1 MLQGSIMVE
10 EMNNDSNPALIDIYL
25 EALKMQES
33 SGNYQAK
40 HEPSIIT
47 DIVTGKKIRVQAIG
61 AYGIL
66 DINWNGTKTQQS
78 WAEQA
83 GYKGADWHD
92 PAVQDAVARY
102 KVQEFF
108 NKFGSW
114 DAVSVAWFAGSET
127 AKDLVETGTIDY
139 SKADSNGVNIKE
151 YVSEMNDNIANELM
165 TMEVPM
171 ETFTMPSTVAGPPT
185 PPVIAKQVDDKQK
198 VAAQILNAMT
208 NANAG
213 GFRPSFES
221 QVPAQAGD
229 FADAVVETQIKRGE
243 IGQTPV
249 DQVSQYA
256 QTVEQAFQQY
266 LDAVNNG

>member
-1 MLQGSIMVE
+1 MVK
-10 EMNNDSNPALIDIYL
+10 EMNNDSNPALIDMYL
-25 EALKMQES
+25 QALKMQES

-40 HEPSIIT
+40 HKPSIIT

-66 DINWNGTKTQQS
+66 DINWNGTKTQKS

-139 SKADSNGVNIKE
+139 SKADVNGVDIKE
-151 YVSEMNDNIANELM
+151 YVDEMNTKIGEELM

-171 ETFTMPSTVAGPPT
+171 ETFTLPSTVAGPPT
-185 PPVIAKQVDDKQK
+185 PPVIAKQKDMQQVF
-198 VAAQILNAMT
+198 AAQVLDAMT
-208 NANAG
+208 KANAG

-221 QVPAQAGD
+221 QVPEYEGRGD
-229 FADAVVETQIKRGE
+229 FADEVVEAKVKRGE
-243 IGQTPV
+243 IR
-249 DQVSQYA
+249 
-256 QTVEQAFQQY
+256 
-266 LDAVNNG
+266 

>member
-1 MLQGSIMVE
+1 MIE
-10 EMNNDSNPALIDIYL
+10 EMNNDTNPALIDIYL

-92 PAVQDAVARY
+92 PAVQDAVAKY

-108 NKFGSW
+108 NRFGSW
-114 DAVSVAWFAGSET
+114 DAVSVAWFAGDKT

-139 SKADSNGVNIKE
+139 SKADSNGVDIKE
-151 YVSEMNDNIANELM
+151 YVSEMNVNIGNELM

-171 ETFTMPSTVAGPPT
+171 ETFISPGTVKGPPV
-185 PPVIAKQVDDKQK
+185 PPQLMQQKDMQQVF
-198 VAAQILNAMT
+198 AAQILDAMT
-208 NANAG
+208 KANAG
-213 GFRPSFES
+213 GNRPSFES

-229 FADAVVETQIKRGE
+229 FADAVVEAKVKRGE
-243 IGQTPV
+243 IK
-249 DQVSQYA
+249 
-256 QTVEQAFQQY
+256 
-266 LDAVNNG
+266 

>member
-1 MLQGSIMVE
+1 MKN
-10 EMNNDSNPALIDIYL
+10 EMTNDSNPALIDMYL

-33 SGNYQAK
+33 SGNYQAQ
-40 HEPSIIT
+40 HTPEVIT
-47 DIVTGKKIRVQAIG
+47 DIVTGKKIRVQAVG

-66 DINWNGTKTQQS
+66 DINWNGTKTQKS

-102 KVQEFF
+102 KVQEYF
-108 NKFGSW
+108 NKYGSW
-114 DAVSVAWFAGSET
+114 DAVSVAWFAGAGNANE
-127 AKDLVETGTIDY
+127 LVNNGTINYDLADANGQTIKDY
-139 SKADSNGVNIKE
+139 VD
-151 YVSEMNDNIANELM
+151 EMNTKIGEELM

-171 ETFTMPSTVAGPPT
+171 ERFTMPSTVKGPPT
-185 PPVIAKQVDDKQK
+185 PPVIAKQKDMQRVF
-198 VAAQILNAMT
+198 AAQVLDAMT
-208 NANAG
+208 KANAG

-249 DQVSQYA
+249 DQVNQYA

>member
-1 MLQGSIMVE
+1 MVE

-40 HEPSIIT
+40 HEPSFIT

-92 PAVQDAVARY
+92 PTVQDAVAKY

-127 AKDLVETGTIDY
+127 AKDLVKTGTIDY
-139 SKADSNGVNIKE
+139 SKADVNGVDIKE
-151 YVSEMNDNIANELM
+151 YVDEMNTKIGEELM
-165 TMEVPM
+165 AMEVPM
-171 ETFTMPSTVAGPPT
+171 ETFTLPSTVKGPPT
-185 PPVIAKQVDDKQK
+185 PPVIAKQKDMQRVF
-198 VAAQILNAMT
+198 AAQVLDAMT
-208 NANAG
+208 KANAG
-213 GFRPSFES
+213 GMRPSFES
-221 QVPAQAGD
+221 QVPTQAGD
-229 FADAVVETQIKRGE
+229 FADNVVKTQVIRGE

-249 DQVSQYA
+249 DQVNQYA